1 MAKRRKSGDGRSGDS
16 DPTARGAVSSDGLG
30 GSVDDVRWI
39 GLGRARDLYDRGL
52 ALFIDCRADHA
63 YLTGSI
69 PGAHNVPMEVIG
81 YAGIVDALGRE
92 LIHELLS
99 ARRNTLIIVT
109 SQIATPF
116 SRCRAFCRY
125 LLRAGHQT
133 LPAAR
138 FRRLRG
144 GIFGWKHRGGPMTA
158 MLRYSGEDHG
168 AEGAT
173 PSGFDVSA
181 LKSEAEAEV
190 AD

>member
-1 MAKRRKSGDGRSGDS
+1 M
-16 DPTARGAVSSDGLG
+16 VF
-30 GSVDDVRWI
+30 VRF
-39 GLGRARDLYDRGL
+39 L
-52 ALFIDCRADHA
+52 CE
-63 YLTGSI
+63 TQ
-69 PGAHNVPMEVIG
+69 PN
-81 YAGIVDALGRE
+81 
-92 LIHELLS
+92 
-99 ARRNTLIIVT
+99 
-109 SQIATPF
+109 
-116 SRCRAFCRY
+116 RCRAFCRY